1 MKINVCEGHA
11 GEQYKM
17 HCCACELK
25 QAHIEIARLRASNSA
40 LEIQVEQ
47 WQLAVPVADSSGD
60 PVDDPER
67 AGAFVTKQFDKL
79 DQLGVALAAKD
90 AEIAKLR
97 SAITACRNDYRM
109 RASGASPVMQES
121 PFVMLELCEKALEEK

>member
-1 MKINVCEGHA
+1 VN
-11 GEQYKM
+11 YKT
-17 HCCACELK
+17 CWNLTQGYDECD
-25 QAHIEIARLRASNSA
+25 EIKHLRA
-40 LEIQVEQ
+40 
-47 WQLAVPVADSSGD
+47 
-60 PVDDPER
+60 
-67 AGAFVTKQFDKL
+67 
-79 DQLGVALAAKD
+79 ALAAKD